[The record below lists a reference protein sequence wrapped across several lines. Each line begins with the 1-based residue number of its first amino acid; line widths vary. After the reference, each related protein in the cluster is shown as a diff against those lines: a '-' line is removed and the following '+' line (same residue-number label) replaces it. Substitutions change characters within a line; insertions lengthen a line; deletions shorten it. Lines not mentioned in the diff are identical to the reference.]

1 MGNSSK
7 GMAKEA
13 NVFVQKTES
22 GLFQK
27 KPSHFIETVDR
38 MCYIPC
44 SRNNVCIR
52 DTKRGEQILKEDKNF
67 FIVDK
72 SVLPEIFLKVMEVK
86 NLLESK
92 KEKTVQDAVNRV
104 GISRSA
110 FYKYRDAVHPLYE
123 NTRGKTVTI
132 AANLDDT
139 PGLLSAVLNSIA
151 TEGANI
157 LTINQTIPINGIAN
171 VTITIETNEMQG
183 EFGRLMTQL
192 ENLQGMQS
200 IKIIG
205 RE

>member
-1 MGNSSK
+1 M
-7 GMAKEA
+7 
-13 NVFVQKTES
+13 
-22 GLFQK
+22 
-27 KPSHFIETVDR
+27 
-38 MCYIPC
+38 
-44 SRNNVCIR
+44 
-52 DTKRGEQILKEDKNF
+52 KEDKNF

-86 NLLESK
+86 NLLESH

-132 AANLDDT
+132 AAKLADT
-139 PGLLSAVLNSIA
+139 PGLLSSVLNNIA

-171 VTITIETNEMQG
+171 VTITIETNEMHG
-183 EFGRLMTQL
+183 EFGRLMSVLQQL
-192 ENLQGMQS
+192 DGVQS
-200 IKIIG
+200 INIIA

>member
-1 MGNSSK
+1 
-7 GMAKEA
+7 MAKEA
-13 NVFVQKTES
+13 KVFVQKTES

-44 SRNNVCIR
+44 SRNKCMYQR
-52 DTKRGEQILKEDKNF
+52 YKWGEQTLKEDKNF

>member
-1 MGNSSK
+1 MCK
-7 GMAKEA
+7 R
-13 NVFVQKTES
+13 QKVDCFKKNPPILLKLWTEYAIF
-22 GLFQK
+22 LVV
-27 KPSHFIETVDR
+27 ET
-38 MCYIPC
+38 
-44 SRNNVCIR
+44 NVCIR

>member
-1 MGNSSK
+1 MCK
-7 GMAKEA
+7 R
-13 NVFVQKTES
+13 QKVDCFKKNPPILLKLWTECAIF
-22 GLFQK
+22 LAV
-27 KPSHFIETVDR
+27 ET
-38 MCYIPC
+38 
-44 SRNNVCIR
+44 NVCIG

>member
-1 MGNSSK
+1 M
-7 GMAKEA
+7 
-13 NVFVQKTES
+13 
-22 GLFQK
+22 
-27 KPSHFIETVDR
+27 
-38 MCYIPC
+38 
-44 SRNNVCIR
+44 
-52 DTKRGEQILKEDKNF
+52 KEDKNF

-92 KEKTVQDAVNRV
+92 KEKTVQDAV
-104 GISRSA
+104 
-110 FYKYRDAVHPLYE
+110 YRDAVHPLYE

>member
-1 MGNSSK
+1 M
-7 GMAKEA
+7 
-13 NVFVQKTES
+13 QKTES

-44 SRNNVCIR
+44 SRNKCMYQR
-52 DTKRGEQILKEDKNF
+52 YKRGEQTLKEDKNF

-110 FYKYRDAVHPLYE
+110 FYKYKDAVRPFNDMLH
-123 NTRGKTVTI
+123 RHHR
-132 AANLDDT
+132 
-139 PGLLSAVLNSIA
+139 S
-151 TEGANI
+151 
-157 LTINQTIPINGIAN
+157 
-171 VTITIETNEMQG
+171 
-183 EFGRLMTQL
+183 
-192 ENLQGMQS
+192 QS
-200 IKIIG
+200 G
-205 RE
+205 

>member
-1 MGNSSK
+1 MVYSLY
-7 GMAKEA
+7 
-13 NVFVQKTES
+13 QKQMCVMDKQER
-22 GLFQK
+22 G
-27 KPSHFIETVDR
+27 R
-38 MCYIPC
+38 MM
-44 SRNNVCIR
+44 
-52 DTKRGEQILKEDKNF
+52 KEDKNF

-92 KEKTVQDAVNRV
+92 KEKTVQDAVSHV

-132 AANLDDT
+132 AMNLDDT
-139 PGLLSAVLNSIA
+139 PGLLSAVLNSVA

-171 VTITIETNEMQG
+171 VTLTIETNEMKG
-183 EFGRLMTQL
+183 DFSRLMTQV
-192 ENLQGMQS
+192 ENIHGVQS

>member
-1 MGNSSK
+1 MCK
-7 GMAKEA
+7 R
-13 NVFVQKTES
+13 QKVDCFKKNPPILLKLWTECAIF
-22 GLFQK
+22 LVV
-27 KPSHFIETVDR
+27 ET
-38 MCYIPC
+38 
-44 SRNNVCIR
+44 NVCIR
-52 DTKRGEQILKEDKNF
+52 DTKRGEQILKEDRNF

>member
-1 MGNSSK
+1 MCK
-7 GMAKEA
+7 R
-13 NVFVQKTES
+13 QKVDCFKKNPPILLKLWTECAIF
-22 GLFQK
+22 LVV
-27 KPSHFIETVDR
+27 ET
-38 MCYIPC
+38 
-44 SRNNVCIR
+44 NVCIR

-132 AANLDDT
+132 AANLEDT

>member
-1 MGNSSK
+1 M
-7 GMAKEA
+7 
-13 NVFVQKTES
+13 
-22 GLFQK
+22 
-27 KPSHFIETVDR
+27 
-38 MCYIPC
+38 
-44 SRNNVCIR
+44 
-52 DTKRGEQILKEDKNF
+52 KEDKNF

-72 SVLPEIFLKVMEVK
+72 SVLPEIFLKVMDVK

-92 KEKTVQDAVNRV
+92 KEKTVQDAVNKV

-132 AANLDDT
+132 AINLDNT
-139 PGLLSAVLNSIA
+139 PGLLSSVLNTIA
-151 TEGANI
+151 AEGANI

-183 EFGRLMTQL
+183 DFSRLMVQL
-192 ENLQGMQS
+192 ESLKGVQS
-200 IKIIG
+200 LKIIG